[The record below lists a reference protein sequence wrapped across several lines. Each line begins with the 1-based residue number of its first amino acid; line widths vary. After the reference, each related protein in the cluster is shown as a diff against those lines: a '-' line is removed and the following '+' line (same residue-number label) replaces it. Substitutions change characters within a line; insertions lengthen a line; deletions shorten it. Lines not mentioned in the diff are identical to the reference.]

1 MAINQNAFV
10 KRRIV
15 IVSIALFIGAL
26 HLFRAGS
33 YLPDDIYKVYR
44 SYFSDIFIPIAF
56 YFLLCALEF
65 MMPQMK
71 SWKVKLAVTFLLP
84 SFAETCQA
92 FGIPLLGST
101 FDPLDYL
108 MYGIG
113 AASACLIE
121 TQLFPKVFK
130 FWLKENSFTNGNM

>member
-1 MAINQNAFV
+1 MKVNQNAFV

-26 HLFRAGS
+26 HLVRAGS

-44 SYFSDIFIPIAF
+44 SYFSDIFIPFVF
-56 YFLLCALEF
+56 YFLLCAMEF
-65 MMPQMK
+65 TMPEMK
-71 SWKVKLAVTFLLP
+71 SWKVKLAVSFLLP
-84 SFAETCQA
+84 SIAETCQA

-113 AASACLIE
+113 TASACVIE
-121 TQLFPKVFK
+121 TQLFPIVFN
-130 FWLKENSFTNGNM
+130 FWNKEDSI

>member
-1 MAINQNAFV
+1 MAVNQNAFV

-15 IVSIALFIGAL
+15 IVSIALFVGAL
-26 HLFRAGS
+26 HLVRAGR
-33 YLPDDIYKVYR
+33 YLPDDFYKIYR
-44 SYFSDIFIPIAF
+44 SYFSDIFIPFAF
-56 YFLLCALEF
+56 YYLLCAAEF
-65 MMPQMK
+65 KMPQMK
-71 SWKVKLAVTFLLP
+71 SWKVKLAVSFLLP

-113 AASACLIE
+113 AASACVIE

-130 FWLKENSFTNGNM
+130 FWQKEDSLQTEER